1 MQINEAMFVGSRGWV
16 TKPGTMMR
24 KGDEVV
30 RKMKFIGEIVGISSC
45 KFYRF
50 VCICEVRAKLI

>member
-1 MQINEAMFVGSRGWV
+1 
-16 TKPGTMMR
+16 MR

-50 VCICEVRAKLI
+50 VCICAVRGKLI